1 MAQYGY
7 AAYKAKQQSKA
18 QTTLQPTSNFKVG
31 YFNELKNDK
40 DSVVVRIVSTMEDLE
55 FATVHRIKVG
65 ERFREI
71 SCLREEGTEPF
82 DKCPLCAQKAK
93 DGKFA
98 YPIAN
103 KVYIKLIV
111 YTTEV
116 VNGAQKIVGHAKV
129 WERPVS
135 FVSTLENLNDIYG
148 GLNTTL
154 FRIIRNGE
162 KGSMTTSYDL
172 MPLPNNDIYNETNYP
187 KTAEHDFDGIK
198 SVGKMY
204 YLTKSKED
212 IEEYLKTGSFPE
224 PTQTAQT
231 SNISQE
237 NNKAE
242 ELHQHQQN
250 ITTVAKETQ
259 TVQPRNEPSNY
270 TPNNG
275 VRPRRVY

>member
-7 AAYKAKQQSKA
+7 AAYKAKQQSRTQSSS
-18 QTTLQPTSNFKVG
+18 QTSNNFKVG
-31 YFNELKNDK
+31 YFNDLKNDK
-40 DSVVVRIVSTMEDLE
+40 DSVIVRIVSTMEDLE

-65 ERFREI
+65 DRFRGVN
-71 SCLREEGTEPF
+71 CLREGNESF
-82 DKCPLCAQKAK
+82 DKCPLCAQRN
-93 DGKFA
+93 GEGNFA
-98 YPIAN
+98 FPIAN
-103 KVYIKLIV
+103 KVYIKLVV

-116 VNGAQKIVGHAKV
+116 IDGVSKIVGHAKV

-135 FVSTLENLNDIYG
+135 FVSTLENIADNYG

-172 MPLPNNDIYNETNYP
+172 IPLPNNDIYNETNYP
-187 KTAEHDFDGIK
+187 KTAEHDFDKIK

-224 PTQTAQT
+224 STQTTQT

-237 NNKAE
+237 NNKVG
-242 ELHQHQQN
+242 ELHQPQQN
-250 ITTVAKETQ
+250 IATVAEETQ
-259 TVQPRNEPSNY
+259 TVQPRNESSRY
-270 TPNNG
+270 TPNSG